1 MACLAEGPQAV
12 TTQLVSEA
20 WFDLQEPDLYR
31 DPHDLLREMRE
42 RAPVY
47 YSPELDSW
55 VITRYDDVGMA
66 LRDPRFHAVE
76 ENKKIDALPEPV
88 RRELAPMRRIFT
100 QWGGRDDPPAHEEFL
115 RAMKKHFTP
124 RRMMAQLPV
133 IEEIMERLFSAAV
146 ARGGPVDVV
155 NDLAHPL
162 AMSVVCHILGIPRG
176 DVDMD
181 LMLGA
186 SNLISQL
193 LEMGELDQLRRSQQG
208 MLMMGDFLAPYVTA
222 ARRGEGSGLFAVMA
236 GPDSRLPY
244 SDDDVVSQGIMFTV
258 VGYHTT
264 ANLMANGVQLLFDHP
279 EQRRLLLE
287 RGPSAI
293 PAAFDE
299 MMRYHGPVSTIRRM
313 ALADIALR
321 GMVIPRGATVMLA
334 LLAANRDPAVFD
346 DPDEFLVGRT
356 NATKQLG
363 FTVGP
368 YSCMGQA
375 LARIE
380 GEVFFRTLLGR
391 SPHMVPADPTPDWTV
406 FRPLGKELKTLRVW
420 PEGRG

>member
-1 MACLAEGPQAV
+1 MS
-12 TTQLVSEA
+12 TQLIPEM

-31 DPHDLLREMRE
+31 DPYSVLREMRE
-42 RAPVY
+42 NAPVY
-47 YSPELDSW
+47 YCPELASW
-55 VITRYDDVGMA
+55 MITRYDDVGAA

-76 ENKKIDALPEPV
+76 ENKKIDALPHATQ
-88 RRELAPMRRIFT
+88 RELDPMRRIFT

-115 RAMKKHFTP
+115 RVMKKHFTP
-124 RRMMAQLPV
+124 RRMLGQLPV
-133 IEEIMERLFSAAV
+133 IETIMDRLYCAAT

-162 AMSVVCHILGIPRG
+162 AMSVVCHILGIPQA
-176 DVDMD
+176 DVDME

-193 LEMGELDQLRRSQQG
+193 LELGELEQLRRSQRG
-208 MLMMGDFLAPYVTA
+208 MLQMRAFLAPYVAA
-222 ARRGEGSGLFAVMA
+222 ARRGAGTGLFAVMA
-236 GPDSRLPY
+236 GPGSRLPY
-244 SDDDVVSQGIMFTV
+244 TDDDVVAQGIMFTV

-264 ANLMANGVQLLFDHP
+264 ANLLANGIQLLLDHP
-279 EQRRLLLE
+279 DQRRVLVE
-287 RGPSAI
+287 RGDAAI
-293 PAAFDE
+293 ATAFDE

-313 ALADIALR
+313 ALEDIPLR
-321 GMVIPRGATVMLA
+321 GKVIRKGDTVMLA

-346 DPDEFLVGRT
+346 DPDAFLVTRT
-356 NATKQLG
+356 NAGKHVG

-375 LARIE
+375 LARLE
-380 GEVFFRTLLGR
+380 GQVFFRTMLTR
-391 SPHMVPADPTPDWTV
+391 SPHMVAADPTPDWTV
-406 FRPLGKELKTLRVW
+406 FRPLGKELRTLRIW